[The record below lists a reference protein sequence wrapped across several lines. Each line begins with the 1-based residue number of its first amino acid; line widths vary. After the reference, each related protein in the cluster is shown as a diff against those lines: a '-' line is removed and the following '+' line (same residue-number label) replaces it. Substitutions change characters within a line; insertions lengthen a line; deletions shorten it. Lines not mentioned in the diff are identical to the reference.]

1 MNSEHHELCVIGAG
15 TAGFAAAEAARAAGH
30 DVALVSGEDELG
42 GTCILR
48 GCMPAK
54 TLLAATQYEG
64 EVAKAHEVGVETG
77 AMHVDLP
84 AIVRRKRHLVDY
96 FAEDRVE
103 ELKRYPLARG
113 NARFVAPDAV
123 VVGAGR
129 HITADRFIIATGA
142 EGAFPA
148 NIDGIGEITAI
159 TSADVLEMTTLP
171 RSVAVLGGG
180 PIGCAFAQ
188 YFARLG
194 SRVTLLQDGLELLRN
209 EDPDVGAA
217 VRAALER
224 DGVEV
229 VCGADV
235 RRAFRDGETS
245 VLVADTPDGAHGAR
259 ADVVLIATGRRPSV
273 DGLDLARGGIDGDR
287 ARGIVVDATLRS
299 VSNPRVFAA
308 GDVLG
313 RRSLVHAAVYGGKLA
328 AANAFAAQP
337 VAAEWPR
344 WETHALYT
352 SPQVAVA
359 GRTER
364 ECRADGIAV
373 DVAYLPA
380 SEVGEALVA
389 DEAEGFVKMLVRR
402 DDGRVAGITLVLDDA
417 VDLAGEAI
425 ALVDRGA
432 TAAEI
437 AGMPHLHPTMSEL
450 LARVAE
456 KFPAPVARGSGT

>member
-1 MNSEHHELCVIGAG
+1 M
-15 TAGFAAAEAARAAGH
+15 
-30 DVALVSGEDELG
+30 
-42 GTCILR
+42 R

-142 EGAFPA
+142 EGALPA

-209 EDPDVGAA
+209 EDPDVGTA

-224 DGVEV
+224 DGVKI
-229 VCGADV
+229 A
-235 RRAFRDGETS
+235 S
-245 VLVADTPDGAHGAR
+245 VLRHGNIARVYEFARAHGEYF
-259 ADVVLIATGRRPSV
+259 IAMEHV
-273 DGLDLARGGIDGDR
+273 DGLDLARGRIEGDR

-337 VAAEWPR
+337 VAADWPR

-364 ECRADGIAV
+364 ECRAERIAV
-373 DVAYLPA
+373 DVAYVPA

>member
-1 MNSEHHELCVIGAG
+1 M
-15 TAGFAAAEAARAAGH
+15 
-30 DVALVSGEDELG
+30 
-42 GTCILR
+42 
-48 GCMPAK
+48 
-54 TLLAATQYEG
+54 
-64 EVAKAHEVGVETG
+64 
-77 AMHVDLP
+77 
-84 AIVRRKRHLVDY
+84 
-96 FAEDRVE
+96 
-103 ELKRYPLARG
+103 
-113 NARFVAPDAV
+113 
-123 VVGAGR
+123 
-129 HITADRFIIATGA
+129 
-142 EGAFPA
+142 
-148 NIDGIGEITAI
+148 
-159 TSADVLEMTTLP
+159 
-171 RSVAVLGGG
+171 
-180 PIGCAFAQ
+180 
-188 YFARLG
+188 
-194 SRVTLLQDGLELLRN
+194 
-209 EDPDVGAA
+209 
-217 VRAALER
+217 
-224 DGVEV
+224 
-229 VCGADV
+229 
-235 RRAFRDGETS
+235 
-245 VLVADTPDGAHGAR
+245 
-259 ADVVLIATGRRPSV
+259 
-273 DGLDLARGGIDGDR
+273 
-287 ARGIVVDATLRS
+287 VDATLRS

-337 VAAEWPR
+337 VAADWPR

-364 ECRADGIAV
+364 ECRAERIAV
-373 DVAYLPA
+373 DVAYVPA